1 MIRVELEKE
10 AGYAITRVINFG
22 YVIPESEIGNLFRK
36 FYRVE
41 QSRSQD
47 TGGTGLG
54 LAIVEQI
61 VQLHHGTIH
70 VKSDL
75 QGTVFEVT
83 LPLKQMEE
91 GEV

>member
-1 MIRVELEKE
+1 M
-10 AGYAITRVINFG
+10 
-22 YVIPESEIGNLFRK
+22 
-36 FYRVE
+36 E